1 VSHAASAADAS
12 RLLSDPRPARV
23 AVLRALHLGDMLCA
37 VPALRALRRALPD
50 ASIALIGLPW
60 AATFAA
66 RFAAYI
72 DDFLEFPG
80 FPGLPERDVDPAR
93 LARFLDNV
101 RRNPLDLAIQLHGSG
116 SHVNECIA
124 LLKARR
130 SAGFFQPGDLVPD
143 SDGFIHW
150 PTHGT
155 ETRRLLALMR
165 ALGAPA
171 DDESLEF
178 PLDERD
184 YEELDGA
191 LASSG
196 MAKGRSHARYVC
208 VHPGARFRSR
218 RWPAARFARVADGLA
233 VRGFDICITGTTS
246 ERAVT
251 AEVRDAM
258 RCPATDLT
266 GRLTLGAFAAL
277 VRGASLAVANDT
289 GISHIAAAVGT
300 PSVIVASGSDV
311 ERWAPHDGQRHR
323 VLWQAMACRPCM
335 YEVCPIGHPCAEGI
349 GVDAVLAAAVRQ
361 LARAATRDEVV
372 TAGAPS

>member
-12 RLLSDPRPARV
+12 RLLSDPPPSRV

-37 VPALRALRRALPD
+37 VPALRALRRALPN

-60 AATFAA
+60 AASFAT

-80 FPGLPERDVDPAR
+80 FPGIPERDVDSAR
-93 LARFLDNV
+93 FARFLDDV

-124 LLKARR
+124 LLEARR

-143 SDGFIHW
+143 TEGFIRW
-150 PTHGT
+150 PSRGT
-155 ETRRLLALMR
+155 ETRRLLALMQ
-165 ALGAPA
+165 ALGAPV

-178 PLDERD
+178 PLNERD
-184 YEELDGA
+184 YEELDNA
-191 LASSG
+191 LASTG
-196 MAKGRSHARYVC
+196 MAKPQSRASYVC

-218 RWPAARFARVADGLA
+218 RWPAARFAEVADSLA
-233 VRGFDICITGTTS
+233 ARGFDVCITGTTS
-246 ERAVT
+246 ERTVT

-258 RCPATDLT
+258 RCSATDLT

-277 VRGASLAVANDT
+277 VRGASLVVANDT

-323 VLWQAMACRPCM
+323 VLWHAVACRPCM
-335 YEVCPIGHPCAEGI
+335 Y
-349 GVDAVLAAAVRQ
+349 VRRRRWCRR
-361 LARAATRDEVV
+361 RAGNGR
-372 TAGAPS
+372 